1 MEERRRLE
9 ESMAFSATDESS
21 GSVRS
26 NVSFTEAF
34 EGLYRQH
41 AQAVYR
47 YALRCVSRK
56 DLAEDLTSEAFLA
69 LFRNIDQ
76 VDVSRLPAWLL
87 TVVRNR
93 ARDHWRRQVVEE
105 RYAGAM
111 VAEPSAE
118 EPRLERWLLES
129 PDLKPVHRTCLML
142 RYVYGMTRAE
152 IASKT
157 GFSET
162 QVKGYLQYG
171 LEVLRRSYT
180 NEVTR

>member
-1 MEERRRLE
+1 VARADV
-9 ESMAFSATDESS
+9 SSTD
-21 GSVRS
+21 
-26 NVSFTEAF
+26 AF
-34 EGLYRQH
+34 ETLYRQH
-41 AQAVYR
+41 VQSVYR
-47 YALRCVSRK
+47 FALRCVSRK

-69 LFRNIDQ
+69 LFRNIDSI
-76 VDVSRLPAWLL
+76 DVSRLPAWLL

-105 RYAGAM
+105 RYAGELA
-111 VAEPSAE
+111 AESEAG
-118 EPRLERWLLES
+118 EPPLERWLLES

-152 IASKT
+152 IATKT
-157 GFSET
+157 GLGEM

-180 NEVTR
+180 TEVSR